1 MNIERD
7 QRIMEMA
14 IQGYSYRAIA
24 QEVGCATGTVSN
36 VVNAAL
42 YQKDLKAAEL
52 RELKD
57 EQLAELQVKLR
68 EAAIGGDGVN
78 LQAVDRL
85 LKTMELRMK
94 MRGLLKE
101 ADVQNNN
108 VFVLPDNLTPEQIV
122 ELAKQPLLAEA
133 NVIDGEV
140 ISTGGE
146 QSYNPPGDTQ

>member
-1 MNIERD
+1 M
-7 QRIMEMA
+7 
-14 IQGYSYRAIA
+14 
-24 QEVGCATGTVSN
+24 
-36 VVNAAL
+36 
-42 YQKDLKAAEL
+42 
-52 RELKD
+52 
-57 EQLAELQVKLR
+57 AELQVKLR